1 MSIKLQ
7 KIKEERK
14 KNKFSFLIKGG
25 SEIFAN
31 TIRRM
36 ILEEVPTLAVE
47 DVEIKENNSAL
58 YDEMVALRL
67 GLIPIKTDISTYRL
81 PENEDEIEQKSAR
94 CTLQIKLKAAKKGYV
109 YAEEAE
115 SGDPKCTFVYP
126 KMPIVKLLPKQKI
139 DLTMTAVMGQGKQ
152 HAKWSPGWAYY
163 KKEPMIKIGNVK
175 DPEKIIKHCS
185 DGVFTLK
192 GNKLE
197 LVQENVYD
205 SNLLEY
211 YAELDKGIKVEY
223 NENIIF
229 TVESWGQ
236 LTYKQMLQQSALL
249 FIKKVEDMEKLL

>member
-94 CTLQIKLKAAKKGYV
+94 CTLQIKLKAIILELYQENEK
-109 YAEEAE
+109 
-115 SGDPKCTFVYP
+115 
-126 KMPIVKLLPKQKI
+126 
-139 DLTMTAVMGQGKQ
+139 
-152 HAKWSPGWAYY
+152 
-163 KKEPMIKIGNVK
+163 KIG
-175 DPEKIIKHCS
+175 
-185 DGVFTLK
+185 
-192 GNKLE
+192 
-197 LVQENVYD
+197 
-205 SNLLEY
+205 
-211 YAELDKGIKVEY
+211 
-223 NENIIF
+223 
-229 TVESWGQ
+229 
-236 LTYKQMLQQSALL
+236 
-249 FIKKVEDMEKLL
+249 